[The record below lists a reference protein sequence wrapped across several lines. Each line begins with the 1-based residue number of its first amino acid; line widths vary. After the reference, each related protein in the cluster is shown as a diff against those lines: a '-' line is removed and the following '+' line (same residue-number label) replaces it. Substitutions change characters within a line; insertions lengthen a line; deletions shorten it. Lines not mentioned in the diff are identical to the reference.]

1 MHLLTLPPGLST
13 IMIVQDRT
21 RDSVS
26 TSRCYCFAPVL
37 PSHEDGD
44 VALTSNKRRPSFVLR
59 RHEVNDWCCRRRL
72 ASVSMAKYPNV
83 QFVVSDGSEV
93 GIGWVDFDNGADN
106 LTVLGHWWRSL
117 TSSLIVWAMPSVT
130 VMRNV
135 HHNNVMFIYQ
145 LVPME

>member
-44 VALTSNKRRPSFVLR
+44 VALTSNKRRPSLVLR
-59 RHEVNDWCCRRRL
+59 RHAVNDC
-72 ASVSMAKYPNV
+72 
-83 QFVVSDGSEV
+83 
-93 GIGWVDFDNGADN
+93 
-106 LTVLGHWWRSL
+106 
-117 TSSLIVWAMPSVT
+117 
-130 VMRNV
+130 
-135 HHNNVMFIYQ
+135 
-145 LVPME
+145 